1 MVNIDSTS
9 RGPDRSTTHITNT
22 TLRET
27 STVLAPRREE
37 DDPTV
42 TIPLLL
48 LDRLQIPLQL
58 TALSTCINMEDIR
71 DNT

>member
-1 MVNIDSTS
+1 MVNIASTS

-27 STVLAPRREE
+27 STVLALRREE

-42 TIPLLL
+42 TILLHL
-48 LDRLQIPLQL
+48 PDRLQTPLQL
-58 TALSTCINMEDIR
+58 TALSTCINTEGIR